1 MKPKEELLFI
11 CRHEKIC
18 DSETCKHKTP
28 HEFIPKNHIESGCLY
43 PICVGKAVTCKPHNI
58 NENTKKQFAKF
69 VAESRMK

>member
-11 CRHEKIC
+11 CRRAKIC
-18 DSETCKHKTP
+18 DSRECEHMIPHKFVP
-28 HEFIPKNHIESGCLY
+28 DNNSKSGCLR
-43 PICVGKAVTCKPHNI
+43 PTCGGVAVTCKPHNI